1 MNQIEHVLAIKNTL
15 GEGPI
20 WQPEEQVLY
29 WVDIDGQ
36 CFFKFDPATGKHERF
51 EVGLPVG
58 VVAFRADGGIIMAT
72 QKGFAF
78 WDFDALGERYSHY
91 PSRID
96 TISSLQLIA
105 DPEAHKPQT
114 RFNDGKVD
122 SHGRFWAGT
131 LGDSYHNAL
140 YRFDPDGSVQMMED
154 GIGLA
159 NGIGWSPDNQT
170 LYFTDSLRHSI
181 YAYDY
186 DAVSGTI
193 ANRRVFVH
201 DDSAG
206 LPDGLTVDREGF
218 IWSAWWGGW
227 RITRYDPEGKLE
239 RQVEMP
245 VECPTSCTF
254 GGASL
259 DELYITSAC
268 AALGEAGKHK
278 QPLAGDLFRLKTT
291 VPGLTTYQFAG

>member
-1 MNQIEHVLAIKNTL
+1 MNEIEHVLAIKNRL

-20 WQPEEQVLY
+20 WHPQEQVLY
-29 WVDIDGQ
+29 WVDIDGH
-36 CFFKFDPATGKHERF
+36 CFLRFDPAEGTHERF

-58 VVAFRADGGIIMAT
+58 AVAFRANGGIIMAT

-78 WDFDALGERYSHY
+78 WDETTRAASAQF
-91 PSRID
+91 IV
-96 TISSLQLIA
+96 

-122 SHGRFWAGT
+122 CHGRFWAGT
-131 LGDSYHNAL
+131 LGDRYNNAL
-140 YRFDPDGSVQMMED
+140 YRFDPDGSIHIMED
-154 GIGLA
+154 GIGMS

-170 LYFTDSLRHSI
+170 MYFTDTLRYTI

-186 DAVSGTI
+186 DAVAGTI

-206 LPDGLTVDREGF
+206 LPDGLTVDSEGF

-239 RQVEMP
+239 RQVAMP

-254 GGASL
+254 GGANL

-268 AALGEAGKHK
+268 AALGQAGKHK
-278 QPLAGDLFRLKTT
+278 QPLAGDLFRLRTAVT
-291 VPGLTTYQFAG
+291 GLPAFQFAG